1 MNHVA
6 HTAYACLCCCSFVR
20 VRTFSC
26 CCYVSAV
33 RCSCAV
39 SVLRAARR
47 CVVVPEAGARSG
59 APCASE
65 QHSYGATRMIAAT
78 MSRAGAGAVAPQPAP
93 RLVWGWFARA
103 RGAASWACSC
113 GASWCSATRLRS
125 RIDPAGMCTAP
136 ALAARIE
143 PPLRPARPAR
153 SAADCSSGSSA
164 SRHRALL
171 TRPPIGSGGE
181 RFLRRRSELWWWLR
195 CAAKNDRQQ
204 IAARGSRSG
213 GSAETSSVHREG
225 PLTGVSIKSS
235 KAREDES
242 FDWSRAR
249 ESAKW

>member
-6 HTAYACLCCCSFVR
+6 HTAYACLCFCSFVR

-47 CVVVPEAGARSG
+47 CVAVPEAGARSG

-65 QHSYGATRMIAAT
+65 QHFYGATRMIAAT

-103 RGAASWACSC
+103 RGAASWACSS

-125 RIDPAGMCTAP
+125 RIDPAGMCTGA

-153 SAADCSSGSSA
+153 SAAGLQQRQQRQPP
-164 SRHRALL
+164 SR
-171 TRPPIGSGGE
+171 
-181 RFLRRRSELWWWLR
+181 
-195 CAAKNDRQQ
+195 AAHAAADRQRRGKVP
-204 IAARGSRSG
+204 AAAQRAVVAVSLRGQ
-213 GSAETSSVHREG
+213 E
-225 PLTGVSIKSS
+225 
-235 KAREDES
+235 
-242 FDWSRAR
+242 
-249 ESAKW
+249 